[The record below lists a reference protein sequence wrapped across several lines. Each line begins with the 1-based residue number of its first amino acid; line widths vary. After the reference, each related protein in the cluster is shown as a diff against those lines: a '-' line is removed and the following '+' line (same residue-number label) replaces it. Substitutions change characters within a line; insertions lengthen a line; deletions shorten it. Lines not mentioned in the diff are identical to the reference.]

1 MERKR
6 KIVRRRSLNDDFLYY
21 SSRLTVAEALNKI
34 KLIFVSEGYRDRTI
48 NDYEMYWKEFFK
60 IIEAEYIDTVSTDD
74 FRAYVHHLLK
84 ERGLSPVTVN
94 IRLTSMRSMF
104 NRLFKEGI
112 LGRTNPVENIR
123 KLRTDE
129 PKVKGLKDEH
139 ILRLFSVID
148 KDTYPGYRDY
158 CAMLLML
165 KCGLRLNEI
174 NALEVADIDFDDSV
188 IHLTGSKNKNRKRRI
203 IPVPKKVLQELKH
216 LASENRKYFGNSV
229 RMVFLNHDGTPLLDD
244 HLRKRMHLYAEKCGL
259 KGSVAIS
266 PHKLRHTFAIN
277 FLKNGGDIRALQL
290 IMGHAD
296 LSTTQVYLTYSNEDI
311 KYGFNKVDKNDN
323 LDV

>member
-1 MERKR
+1 MVRKR
-6 KIVRRRSLNDDFLYY
+6 KIVKRRDLNDDFLYY
-21 SSRLTVAEALNKI
+21 SSRLTVSEALRKI
-34 KLIFVSEGYRDRTI
+34 NMIFVSEGYRDRTI
-48 NDYEMYWKEFFK
+48 NDYEMYWNEFFK
-60 IIEAEYIDTVSTDD
+60 IIKAEYIDTVTTDD
-74 FRAYVHHLLK
+74 FRFYVNHLIK

-104 NRLFKEGI
+104 NRLYKEGI
-112 LGRTNPVENIR
+112 LGRVNPVANIK

-129 PKVKGLKDEH
+129 PKVMGLKDEH

-148 KDTYPGYRDY
+148 KDSYPGYRDY

-165 KCGLRLNEI
+165 KCGLRSNEI
-174 NALEVADIDFDDSV
+174 NALEVADIDFDNEV
-188 IHLTGSKNKNRKRRI
+188 IQLPGSKNKNRKSRI
-203 IPVPKKVLQELKH
+203 IPVPKKVLRELKY
-216 LASENRKYFGNSV
+216 LASENRKYFGNQV
-229 RMVFLNHDGTPLLDD
+229 RMVFLNYDGTPLKDD
-244 HLRKRMHLYAEKCGL
+244 HLRKRMHKYASKCGL

-277 FLKNGGDIRALQL
+277 FLRNGGDIRALQL

-296 LSTTQVYLTYSNEDI
+296 LSTTQVYLTYSNEDL
-311 KYGFNKVDKNDN
+311 KNRFNKVDKNDT